1 MLFVCKARSPH
12 RMAINCSASQSTA
25 VLGDRLL
32 CVASNF
38 GHYSM
43 GLPVKWVELT
53 ECQHPV
59 DDFYTFP
66 EDFQFNLS

>member
-12 RMAINCSASQSTA
+12 RMVVNCSAWRLTA
-25 VLGDRLL
+25 VHRKQFRAL
-32 CVASNF
+32 F
-38 GHYSM
+38 K
-43 GLPVKWVELT
+43 GLNVKWVELT